1 METEFIY
8 WRHPSIPGI
17 KIEEICGGE
26 DKSGKLWKEM
36 AYQLYCENG
45 KESYREIGHFHNGA
59 PFLFGEESR
68 ISISHADHFLVV
80 ATLPSTP
87 EVDLSEFSRRAAM
100 GIDAERTDR
109 EQVLKIRERFLSD
122 HELASIPADD
132 VKANVIAW
140 TAKEAC
146 YKALFQEGLDFRE
159 DIRIEKMPGISP
171 AVSVYDKKEFP
182 EIVFGKAKCK
192 RGEEEIE
199 LTLYTY
205 ESEGHVVTL
214 AYSPQ
219 CAKFAKGS

>member
-17 KIEEICGGE
+17 KIEEVCGGE

-80 ATLPSTP
+80 ATLPATP
-87 EVDLSEFSRRAAM
+87 EVDLAVFTRRAAM

-109 EQVLKIRERFLSD
+109 KQVLNVRERYLSGR
-122 HELASIPADD
+122 ELEMIPADD
-132 VKANVIAW
+132 LQANVMAW
-140 TAKEAC
+140 TIKEAC
-146 YKALFQEGLDFRE
+146 YKALLCEGIDFRE
-159 DIRIEKMPGISP
+159 DIRIECMPGISP
-171 AVSVYDKKEFP
+171 AVPVYDKKEFP
-182 EIVFGKAKCK
+182 EIVYGKALC
-192 RGEEEIE
+192 RREGEEIE
-199 LTLYTY
+199 LTLFSY
-205 ESEGHVVTL
+205 ESEGHIVTL

-219 CAKFAKGS
+219 CAKFAKG